1 MVQCFRLATCKLSWP
16 EHRAPGELSVSGSGL
31 KCQRRRDKSVSPPS
45 IVLAAPTQLP
55 RYRYGF
61 LALYLMCWLS
71 QSKPSLKPRF
81 SKTEH
86 ICRCSCRPSPLRWTW
101 LGSGLGLGLGLGLGV
116 W

>member
-16 EHRAPGELSVSGSGL
+16 QHRAPVLGELVSGL
-31 KCQRRRDKSVSPPS
+31 KCQRRRDKSVSQPS

-55 RYRYGF
+55 RYRYTAF
-61 LALYLMCWLS
+61 SPLYLMCWLS

-86 ICRCSCRPSPLRWTW
+86 L
-101 LGSGLGLGLGLGLGV
+101 
-116 W
+116 